1 MKRFLWLLALLG
13 IGGCISIGHADKLP
27 YVVTVTDLGNNCMDG
42 VVWEGHGLS
51 GDHHK
56 CQDWEDFKNYHLP
69 GFQDCVSSSTAQ
81 CGYLQEIA
89 DDLNRAHDKGYEPP
103 IMKNDCM
110 YPNLCGSTTDANFD
124 PDLQPAHPTKIICHK
139 LVGGMMESV
148 PCGPDAEIDR
158 LNKQNKDLKDIVDQ
172 FGRGAR

>member
-1 MKRFLWLLALLG
+1 MKRLIFLL
-13 IGGCISIGHADKLP
+13 SLP

-81 CGYLQEIA
+81 CDYLYDIA
-89 DDLNRAHDKGYEPP
+89 SDLNRAHEKGYE
-103 IMKNDCM
+103 IIE
-110 YPNLCGSTTDANFD
+110 TTQTIPVSD
-124 PDLQPAHPTKIICHK
+124 PRPAKIICHK
-139 LVGGMMESV
+139 LVGGMMESM
-148 PCGPDAEIDR
+148 PCEDS
-158 LNKQNKDLKDIVDQ
+158 K
-172 FGRGAR
+172 

>member
-1 MKRFLWLLALLG
+1 MKRFLWLFFV
-13 IGGCISIGHADKLP
+13 P
-27 YVVTVTDLGNNCMDG
+27 YVVTVTDLGKQCIDYEP
-42 VVWEGHGLS
+42 VVIPS
-51 GDHHK
+51 GSIVSDCK
-56 CQDWEDFKNYHLP
+56 KYVYDKRYHLP

-81 CGYLQEIA
+81 CSYLQEIA
-89 DDLNRAHDKGYEPP
+89 ADLNRAHEKGYEPP